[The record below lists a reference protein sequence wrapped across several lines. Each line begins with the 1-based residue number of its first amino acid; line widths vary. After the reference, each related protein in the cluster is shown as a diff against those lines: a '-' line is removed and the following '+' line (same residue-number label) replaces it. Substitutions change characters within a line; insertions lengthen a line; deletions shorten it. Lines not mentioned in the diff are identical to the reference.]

1 MNKKLVAA
9 IAAVTVAGGLLVSG
23 TASSATSPPPG
34 LAYMAT
40 MGGSQAT
47 VLGQTV
53 TSDLTAQSRIQGAS
67 YPAAQENTVASA
79 HVGSVVSLGAVST
92 AVAAKKVTGGAEVT
106 ALGET
111 AGVNLLNGLVKI
123 DAVKSTVTTDFVN
136 GVATGSA
143 HTTFVGLHVLG
154 ANIPIDVPE
163 NYTINIGNIA
173 VLRLNN
179 VNVQNVP
186 SGVAVFASALDLTLL
201 TPRAGGGAGTEI
213 ILNPSQ
219 VDNVL
224 MVPVGP
230 QVLNGVAYAS
240 HVSVVVPH
248 VAAAESGYTA
258 ELVQPRAGTAGQWVY
273 NRTAR
278 VYIPKVLEVGAIG
291 TSQKGT
297 ASPTLGQLTES
308 YEIGKINVLNG
319 LVTADAIEGSAS
331 EQRLGDGSYVPTI
344 ESKFIN
350 LTIAGH
356 AIPINVSPNTVINV
370 LGLATIEINKQATSA
385 QASAVFGITV
395 TLTVA
400 KYGLPV
406 GAVIN
411 VGVAIAG
418 INLTA

>member
-1 MNKKLVAA
+1 
-9 IAAVTVAGGLLVSG
+9 
-23 TASSATSPPPG
+23 
-34 LAYMAT
+34 MAT

-53 TSDLTAQSRIQGAS
+53 TSSLTAQSRIQGAS
-67 YPAAQENTVASA
+67 YPAAQSNNLASV
-79 HVGSVVSLGAVST
+79 HSGNVLSIGGIT
-92 AVAAKKVTGGAEVT
+92 TGVAAKKVPGGAEVT
-106 ALGET
+106 AAGET
-111 AGVNLLNGLVKI
+111 AGINLLGGLVKV
-123 DAVKSTVTTDFVN
+123 DAVQSSVTTDFID

-154 ANIPIDVPE
+154 ANIPVDVPE
-163 NYTINIGNIA
+163 NYTIDLGIA
-173 VLRLNN
+173 TLKLNN
-179 VNVQNVP
+179 VNVMNVP

-201 TPRAGGGAGTEI
+201 KPRNGAAAGTEI

-278 VYIPKVLEVGAIG
+278 IYIPQVLEVGAIG

-344 ESKFIN
+344 ESQFIN
-350 LTIAGH
+350 LKVAGH
-356 AIPINVSPNTVINV
+356 AIPINVSPNTHIDV
-370 LGLATIEINKQATSA
+370 LGLATIDINKQATSS
-385 QASAVFGITV
+385 QASAVYGIVV

-400 KYGLPV
+400 KYGLPIGV
-406 GAVIN
+406 QIN

>member
-1 MNKKLVAA
+1 MNKKL
-9 IAAVTVAGGLLVSG
+9 IAAAVFVVALAGTTVVGA
-23 TASSATSPPPG
+23 TASSATPPPG

-53 TSDLTAQSRIQGAS
+53 TSSLTAQSRIQGAS
-67 YPAAQENTVASA
+67 YPAAQSNNLASV
-79 HVGSVVSLGAVST
+79 HSGNVLSIGGIT
-92 AVAAKKVTGGAEVT
+92 TGVAAKKVPGGAEVT
-106 ALGET
+106 AAGET
-111 AGVNLLNGLVKI
+111 AGINLLGGLVKV
-123 DAVKSTVTTDFVN
+123 DAVQSSVTTDFID

-154 ANIPIDVPE
+154 ANIPVDVPE
-163 NYTINIGNIA
+163 NYTIDLGIA
-173 VLRLNN
+173 TLKLNN
-179 VNVQNVP
+179 VNVMNVP

-201 TPRAGGGAGTEI
+201 KPRNGAAAGTEI

-278 VYIPKVLEVGAIG
+278 IYIPQVLEVGAIG

-344 ESKFIN
+344 ESQFIN
-350 LTIAGH
+350 LKVAGH
-356 AIPINVSPNTVINV
+356 AIPINVSPNTHIDV
-370 LGLATIEINKQATSA
+370 LGLATIDINKQATSS
-385 QASAVFGITV
+385 QASAVYGIVV

-400 KYGLPV
+400 KYGLPIGV
-406 GAVIN
+406 QIN